1 MRILLVN
8 PNISAES
15 TSAFVSLARGAA
27 GPGTEIVGAT
37 GRFGAKLMRNPA
49 ETAIGV
55 HAALEAIA
63 ENVEGCDAVIVAAF
77 GDYGVSA
84 GRSLFDVPVIGI
96 ADAAFTAL
104 RLAGTR
110 FAILTVNAAVAPL
123 IGEAAAEAGL
133 GEQMTGIVFPS
144 EAPSSARYAVAAAET
159 AKALVAKDKP
169 DASLAAGP
177 PLAPLVTMLREA
189 AGVPIV
195 EGVSCAVTFAEAM
208 VRLGFKPSGAPG
220 EAGDLSAFSG
230 LSAKLMARLARRAR

>member
-8 PNISAES
+8 PNTSAEA
-15 TSAFVSLARGAA
+15 TDAFLALARAA
-27 GPGTEIVGAT
+27 ADPGVEIVGAT

-84 GRSLFDVPVIGI
+84 GRALFGVPVIGI
-96 ADAAFTAL
+96 ADAAFAAL
-104 RLAGTR
+104 RLAGAR

-123 IGEAAAEAGL
+123 IAKAAADSGL
-133 GEQMTGIVFPS
+133 GERMTSIGFP
-144 EAPSSARYAVAAAET
+144 AAAPGSAQYAAAAIEA

-169 DASLAAGP
+169 EAILAAGP
-177 PLAPLVTMLREA
+177 PLAPLVPALRET
-189 AGVPIV
+189 AGVPVI
-195 EGVSCAVTFAEAM
+195 EGVSCAVALAEAM
-208 VRLGFKPSGAPG
+208 VKLGFKARRA
-220 EAGDLSAFSG
+220 AGDAGDISVFSG
-230 LSAKLMARLARRAR
+230 LSPKLTAALARRAR

>member
-8 PNISAES
+8 PNTSAEA
-15 TSAFVSLARGAA
+15 TDAFLALARAA
-27 GPGTEIVGAT
+27 ADPGVEIVGAT

-84 GRSLFDVPVIGI
+84 GRALFGVPVIGI
-96 ADAAFTAL
+96 ADAAFAAL

-123 IGEAAAEAGL
+123 IAKAAADSGL
-133 GEQMTGIVFPS
+133 GEQMTSIRFP
-144 EAPSSARYAVAAAET
+144 AAAPGSAQYAAAAVEA

-169 DASLAAGP
+169 EAILAAGP
-177 PLAPLVTMLREA
+177 PLARLVPALRET
-189 AGVPIV
+189 AGVPVI
-195 EGVSCAVTFAEAM
+195 EGVSCAVALAEAM
-208 VRLGFKPSGAPG
+208 VKLGFKARRA
-220 EAGDLSAFSG
+220 AGDAGDISVFSG
-230 LSAKLMARLARRAR
+230 LSPKLTAALARRAR

>member
-15 TSAFVSLARGAA
+15 TSAFVALARGAA
-27 GPGTEIVGAT
+27 SPATEIVGAT
-37 GRFGAKLMRNPA
+37 GRFGAKLMRSPA

-84 GRSLFDVPVIGI
+84 GRNLFDVPVIGI

-123 IGEAAAEAGL
+123 IAKAAAEAGL
-133 GEQMTGIVFPS
+133 GERMTGIVYPA
-144 EAPSSARYAVAAAET
+144 EPPGSARYAAAAAET
-159 AKALVAKDKP
+159 ATALVARDKP
-169 DASLAAGP
+169 DAILAAGP
-177 PLAPLVTMLREA
+177 PLAPLVPMLREA
-189 AGVPIV
+189 AGIPVV
-195 EGVSCAVTFAEAM
+195 EGVSCAVAFAEAM
-208 VRLGFKPSGAPG
+208 VRLGFKPRAAAG
-220 EAGDLSAFSG
+220 EAGDIAAFSG
-230 LSAKLMARLARRAR
+230 ISPKLMAALARRAR

>member
-8 PNISAES
+8 PNTSADS
-15 TSAFVSLARGAA
+15 TAAFVSLARGAA
-27 GPGTEIVGAT
+27 SPGTEIVGAT

-49 ETAIGV
+49 ETALGV

-110 FAILTVNAAVAPL
+110 FAILTVNATVAPL
-123 IGEAAAEAGL
+123 IAKAAAEAGL
-133 GEQMTGIVFPS
+133 GERMTGIVYPA
-144 EAPSSARYAVAAAET
+144 EAPGSARYAAAAAET
-159 AKALVAKDKP
+159 AKAVVAKDKP
-169 DASLAAGP
+169 DAILAAGP
-177 PLAPLVTMLREA
+177 PLAPLVPMLREA
-189 AGVPIV
+189 AGVPVV

-208 VRLGFKPSGAPG
+208 VRLGFKTRAAG

-230 LSAKLMARLARRAR
+230 ISPKLMAALARRAR